1 MKPYLDLID
10 IKTRKSFRKLF
21 DTEFERDK
29 FERKLRFSKQLIV
42 LGKGVL

>member
-10 IKTRKSFRKLF
+10 IKTRKSFRKFF

-29 FERKLRFSKQLIV
+29 FERKLRYSNKLVI
-42 LGKGVL
+42 LEKGVL